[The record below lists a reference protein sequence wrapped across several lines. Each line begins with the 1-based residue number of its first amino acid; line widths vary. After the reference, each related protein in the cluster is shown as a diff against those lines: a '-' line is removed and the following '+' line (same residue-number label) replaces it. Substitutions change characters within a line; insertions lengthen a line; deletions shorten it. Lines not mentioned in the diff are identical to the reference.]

1 MTRTVQ
7 QTDRELKTAIV
18 DEFEWAPNIVAD
30 RIGVAVN
37 DGAVTLSG
45 EVNSYPDKTAAV
57 KAALRVHG
65 VTALADEIEV
75 KSAWTIPLDED
86 LAREAGAALNASVV
100 LDEDLAREAGAALNA
115 SVVLDEGSVKAT
127 VHDHQVD
134 LTGTVG
140 WNHQREA
147 AQSLVS
153 NLAGVRAVH
162 NRIAIAPTLTFSS
175 SDAKLA
181 IEAALQRH
189 AQLDADRITVLSQGT
204 VIELTGTVR
213 SWSEFG
219 QAGLAAWAAPG
230 VTHVNNHLT
239 VLSDR

>member
-75 KSAWTIPLDED
+75 KSAWAIP
-86 LAREAGAALNASVV
+86 

>member
-1 MTRTVQ
+1 MTLSPPWEWREAECMKRTVQ

-100 LDEDLAREAGAALNA
+100 LDE
-115 SVVLDEGSVKAT
+115 GSVKAT

-189 AQLDADRITVLSQGT
+189 AQLDADRITVSSQGT

-213 SWSEFG
+213 SWSEYG

-230 VTHVNNHLT
+230 VTHVNNHIT

>member
-1 MTRTVQ
+1 MKRTVQ

-100 LDEDLAREAGAALNA
+100 LDE
-115 SVVLDEGSVKAT
+115 GSVKAT

-189 AQLDADRITVLSQGT
+189 AQLDADRITVSSQGT

-230 VTHVNNHLT
+230 VTHVNNHIT

>member
-75 KSAWTIPLDED
+75 KSAWTIP
-86 LAREAGAALNASVV
+86 

>member
-1 MTRTVQ
+1 MKRTVQ

-100 LDEDLAREAGAALNA
+100 LDE
-115 SVVLDEGSVKAT
+115 GSVKAT

-189 AQLDADRITVLSQGT
+189 AQLDADRITVSSQGT

-213 SWSEFG
+213 SWSEYG

-230 VTHVNNHLT
+230 VTHVNNHIT